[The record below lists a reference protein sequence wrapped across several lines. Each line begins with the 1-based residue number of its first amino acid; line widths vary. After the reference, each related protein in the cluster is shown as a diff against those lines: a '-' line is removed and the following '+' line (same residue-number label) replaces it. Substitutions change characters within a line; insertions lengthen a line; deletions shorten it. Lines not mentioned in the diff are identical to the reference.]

1 MAGVFDR
8 LHGEIGSDEGDEGGL
23 SILDLADLPAGQR
36 KLMRLMLREVELTD
50 RELREAVAS
59 WPEEDRMSDDELKT
73 TLDALVSNLWLIR
86 MGEENLRYRANLRRK
101 PGSAVAKS
109 IWGNLDARIAQS
121 SSSDPTQE

>member
-8 LHGEIGSDEGDEGGL
+8 LHSEIGSDEEDEGGL

-59 WPEEDRMSDDELKT
+59 WPEEDHMSDDELKS

-86 MGEENLRYRANLRRK
+86 MGEERLRYRANLRRK
-101 PGSAVAKS
+101 PGSVVAKS
-109 IWGNLDARIAQS
+109 IWGDLDARIAQS
-121 SSSDPTQE
+121 SSADPTEE